1 MMTNIAVSGVSSVS
15 SCVRG
20 VTAEMPPGYPSLCQV
35 ILLERI
41 KLCET
46 PSDLI
51 VEYGAFEAPLQ
62 SYLTAL

>member
-1 MMTNIAVSGVSSVS
+1 MMTNIAVSGVFSVLAV
-15 SCVRG
+15 CG

-46 PSDLI
+46 PGDLI
-51 VEYGAFEAPLQ
+51 VEYGAFQAPLQ
-62 SYLTAL
+62 SYLTVL